1 MRMYGELAEWF
12 HLLSP
17 PQEYAEEAA
26 DYASFLVDACP
37 DATTLL
43 ELGSGGG
50 NTASYLKRRFAC
62 TLTDL
67 SSEML
72 ALSSGIN
79 PECEHIHGDMR
90 TMQLGRQF
98 DAVFVH
104 DAIVSM
110 LTRAD
115 LWAAIETAYVHTR
128 VGGVALFVPDCVRE
142 TFVASTDHGGNDDLH
157 GRGVRYVEWVHE
169 PAPDATT
176 YVVDYAL
183 LLREPDGEV
192 RTVHDRHTEGLFS
205 RTEWRTLLKEAGF
218 EVSEPELNPL
228 IHEEQVAFVCRRPP
242 T

>member
-67 SSEML
+67 SPEML

-79 PECEHIHGDMR
+79 PECEHIHGHMR
-90 TMQLGRQF
+90 TMRLGRQCPRRGPP
-98 DAVFVH
+98 VVH
-104 DAIVSM
+104 
-110 LTRAD
+110 AD
-115 LWAAIETAYVHTR
+115 SRPMPIL
-128 VGGVALFVPDCVRE
+128 
-142 TFVASTDHGGNDDLH
+142 
-157 GRGVRYVEWVHE
+157 
-169 PAPDATT
+169 APS
-176 YVVDYAL
+176 
-183 LLREPDGEV
+183 R
-192 RTVHDRHTEGLFS
+192 DR
-205 RTEWRTLLKEAGF
+205 R
-218 EVSEPELNPL
+218 
-228 IHEEQVAFVCRRPP
+228 
-242 T
+242 